1 MLKKVNSQ
9 RRWDKGFRRIA
20 YGLLEEIEKPS
31 RRFKVRE
38 ESIWI
43 VGKEGD
49 GGVGEGEDEDEEE
62 GYEP

>member
-1 MLKKVNSQ
+1 M
-9 RRWDKGFRRIA
+9 
-20 YGLLEEIEKPS
+20 LEEIEKPS